1 MTPTNDTTARP
12 WRFGVLLSGSGRTL
26 ANLLDVIGR
35 GELDAEVVAV
45 VSSVEGVRGLDI
57 AREAG
62 IPAQVVSRR
71 DAPDVEAYSRAVYDA
86 FSPYGVDL
94 VIMAG
99 FLRRVLVLPG
109 WEGRILNIH
118 PALLPDAVAYAAGR
132 GRYGERV
139 HAAVLAHGDPI
150 SGATV
155 HVVTDV
161 YDDGPPLLRAEVPVL
176 PGDTP
181 ETLAARVFEA
191 ECALYPEAIRQYLAA
206 HPELKRKS

>member
-1 MTPTNDTTARP
+1 MSTTDGTTARP

-35 GELDAEVVAV
+35 GELHAEIVAV
-45 VSSVEGVRGLDI
+45 VSSVDGVRGLDI

-62 IPAQVVSRR
+62 IPARVLSRR
-71 DAPDVEAYSRAVYDA
+71 DAPDVTAYSQAIYDA
-86 FSPYGVDL
+86 FAPHNVDL
-94 VIMAG
+94 MVMAG
-99 FLRRVLVLPG
+99 FLRRVLVFPG

-118 PALLPDAVAYAAGR
+118 PALLPDAASYAAGR

-139 HAAVLAHGDPI
+139 HEAVIAHGDAV

-161 YDDGPPLLRAEVPVL
+161 YDDGPPLLRVEVPVL
-176 PGDTP
+176 PDDTP
-181 ETLAARVFEA
+181 ETLGTRVFEA
-191 ECALYPEAIRQYLAA
+191 ECELYPEAIRQYLAA
-206 HPELKRKS
+206 HPEVRRG

>member
-1 MTPTNDTTARP
+1 MTNANEDGNRP
-12 WRFGVLLSGSGRTL
+12 WRFGILLSGSGRTL

-35 GELDAEVVAV
+35 GELDAEIVAV
-45 VSSVEGVRGLDI
+45 VSSVEGVRGIDI
-57 AREAG
+57 ARDAG
-62 IPAQVVSRR
+62 IPVQVVSRGG
-71 DAPDVEAYSRAVYDA
+71 AADVSAYSERVYDA
-86 FSPYGVDL
+86 FAAYDVDL
-94 VIMAG
+94 IIMAG
-99 FLRRVLVLPG
+99 FLRRVLVFPG

-118 PALLPDAVAYAAGR
+118 PALLPDAAAYAAGR

-139 HAAVLAHGDPI
+139 HEAVLTHGDAV

-181 ETLAARVFEA
+181 ETLGTRVFEA
-191 ECALYPEAIRQYLAA
+191 ERALYPEAIRQYLAA
-206 HPELKRKS
+206 HPELKRG

>member
-1 MTPTNDTTARP
+1 MSTTDGTTARP

-35 GELDAEVVAV
+35 GELDAEIVAV
-45 VSSVEGVRGLDI
+45 VSSVDGVRGLDI
-57 AREAG
+57 AQEAG
-62 IPAQVVSRR
+62 IPARVVSRR
-71 DAPDVEAYSRAVYDA
+71 DAPDVTAYSQAIYDA
-86 FSPYGVDL
+86 FAPHNVDL
-94 VIMAG
+94 IVMAG
-99 FLRRVLVLPG
+99 FLRRVLVFPG

-118 PALLPDAVAYAAGR
+118 PALLPDAASYAAGR

-139 HAAVLAHGDPI
+139 HEAVLSHGDAV

-161 YDDGPPLLRAEVPVL
+161 YDDGPPLLRVEVPVL

-181 ETLAARVFEA
+181 ETLGTRVFEA
-191 ECALYPEAIRQYLAA
+191 ECELYPEAIRQYLAA
-206 HPELKRKS
+206 HPDLRRS